1 MSGKGRGKLDYR
13 LLDHHLPE
21 PGVLPLKLA
30 QAHSIGNLHP
40 TMVGPS
46 LAEGRIRN
54 SFWGWGH
61 GRLHIQQIKN

>member
-40 TMVGPS
+40 TLVGPS

-54 SFWGWGH
+54 SFWG
-61 GRLHIQQIKN
+61 